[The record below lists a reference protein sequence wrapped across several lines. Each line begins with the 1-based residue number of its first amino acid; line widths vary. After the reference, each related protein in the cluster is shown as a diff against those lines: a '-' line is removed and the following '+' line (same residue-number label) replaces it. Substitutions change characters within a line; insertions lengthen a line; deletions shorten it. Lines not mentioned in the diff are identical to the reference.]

1 MFNIRENCEGDM
13 DLPPP
18 MAENERVE
26 SLKGLNWVSMVILKF
41 KSAGFCGQLF
51 ICSVLKLNVSNFL
64 HFLWRC
70 CFSLCEPNI
79 CCVKYTFPW
88 YTLSLGED
96 KLPLER
102 RWRKSE
108 IVIQNKWR
116 VTHKSLLFQINIASL
131 RIAIATQLTE
141 AFQTFIT
148 LIFNW
153 FWCNL
158 FKLSLSFLSFL
169 KKKLVCPEGL
179 GLLNLLFLVWCV
191 IETWWFSVSREIH
204 KNLE

>member
-1 MFNIRENCEGDM
+1 MWRWYGSSAAYGWKWESWKFERSQLSFYGDPQIQNCRLLWATLHLFCM
-13 DLPPP
+13 
-18 MAENERVE
+18 
-26 SLKGLNWVSMVILKF
+26 KIKCIKF
-41 KSAGFCGQLF
+41 SA
-51 ICSVLKLNVSNFL
+51 
-64 HFLWRC
+64 
-70 CFSLCEPNI
+70 FSLTMLLLSLWTQYMLCKIHIPMI
-79 CCVKYTFPW
+79 
-88 YTLSLGED
+88 TLSLGED

-169 KKKLVCPEGL
+169 KKK
-179 GLLNLLFLVWCV
+179 N
-191 IETWWFSVSREIH
+191 WFALRA
-204 KNLE
+204 